1 MIGPSFQNYEARTL
15 FPCAFLELFYD
26 LHNRLHNERK
36 FGPWNF
42 DERFGVSDTLP
53 VMPTSVTWGSASS
66 TELLMKCRSK
76 VQVSIVQ
83 MIELDPNSAGL
94 YSPTGEVLSMRLI
107 ESGLYWLDEL
117 RGSAKGKPAI
127 SMPFVKVFGRMLL
140 RAEFV
145 NEYRSM
151 KKVAR
156 SNSLQIDDIVVL
168 RRLAKQHKLVG
179 ALAGSI
185 FNLGNWS
192 AYYDTASRMHHR
204 SLQLAAR

>member
-1 MIGPSFQNYEARTL
+1 
-15 FPCAFLELFYD
+15 
-26 LHNRLHNERK
+26 
-36 FGPWNF
+36 
-42 DERFGVSDTLP
+42 
-53 VMPTSVTWGSASS
+53 
-66 TELLMKCRSK
+66 
-76 VQVSIVQ
+76 